1 MLERH
6 VNLLYRAHSD
16 GMDDDSEPVHNN
28 NSTTTNHSGMSQ
40 LQEATSSG
48 DALTLEALTRG
59 MQFRSDIAAGESPV
73 LLALH
78 ITLFCDEQQQCSL
91 ICVV

>member
-1 MLERH
+1 MQT
-6 VNLLYRAHSD
+6 YCTAHSD

-28 NSTTTNHSGMSQ
+28 NNSTTNNSGMSQ

-59 MQFRSDIAAGESPV
+59 MQFRSDIATGEPV
-73 LLALH
+73 LPLTLLVLH
-78 ITLFCDEQQQCSL
+78 DILTSVSNSSA
-91 ICVV
+91 I

>member
-1 MLERH
+1 MSRIS
-6 VNLLYRAHSD
+6 LYYAHSD

-28 NSTTTNHSGMSQ
+28 NSNHSSTNSSGMSQ

-59 MQFRSDIAAGESPV
+59 MQFRSDIATGESPV
-73 LLALH
+73 PLH
-78 ITLFCDEQQQCSL
+78 NSYSQATLTSDTF
-91 ICVV
+91 

>member
-1 MLERH
+1 MLNVMLT
-6 VNLLYRAHSD
+6 VNSD

-28 NSTTTNHSGMSQ
+28 NNNTTTNNSGMSQ

-59 MQFRSDIAAGESPV
+59 MQFRSDIALGK
-73 LLALH
+73 
-78 ITLFCDEQQQCSL
+78 Q
-91 ICVV
+91 